1 MSDKDKDT
9 HTHPFLSK
17 HVPSQIS
24 NTQKLCYRHR
34 PDLVKNR
41 GPDEFIHVQAIQS
54 QMEKLAT
61 SDQEAISHIWS
72 LFAAAPA
79 DQRTLILK
87 GIVSTCCMPQLSFL
101 HNVTKPLLRIDF
113 ISILP
118 IEVVLSIFSYLDATS
133 LCHAAQV
140 SQTWKKLADDDSLW
154 HRMCEQHIDKKCAK
168 CGWGLPLLDK
178 TRSQAVRKR
187 PLLTPIQL
195 ACGPS
200 LSASEISSQDASN
213 SKRRKSSH
221 HDTAVTTS
229 LSQAPIMQQQGST
242 PPPTA
247 IAKRPWKDVYS
258 ERLVVERNWR
268 NNNHTLLT
276 LQGGHTDGVMCVQF
290 DEILKIVVTGSFDKT
305 VCVWD
310 LDTGALRQT
319 LRGHSRCVR
328 ALQFDDAK
336 LVTGAM
342 DNTLKIWNYQTG
354 QCIRTL
360 EGHTGGVLSLH
371 FDSRILAS
379 GSTDHTI
386 RLWNFQVGECYTLS
400 GHTEWVNSVRICHQG
415 TMLVSSSDDATVR
428 LWDLQTRTCTR
439 VYRGHVGQV
448 QVALPSPHGFR
459 HRLDSNTADIN
470 AFNHTS
476 SSLASAS
483 TSSSTTI
490 SSISTPLQ
498 QQQQRIG
505 CAASNNTT
513 NLNYNATSSPSNVEP
528 FPSSSNN
535 TLHHKKSIEASDAP
549 IIISSALDNTIKV
562 WNTATGACLKTLF
575 GHVQGIWGLAFDKLR
590 IVSGSHD
597 KTIRVWD
604 TETAT
609 CLYALEGHHGP
620 VTAIALSDTKIIS
633 ASDDGQVKIWDFGFN
648 NNEKNRPSAI
658 DTTTQAETWP
668 PHLDVLNQIMTPVQL
683 LNDSSLQQELD
694 FYTRAQ
700 FKLADTSNTT
710 VSATSTAATTP
721 IVTATTGN
729 ASYFDSL
736 NIPSDQHQDYNTN
749 QYVSDSTS
757 YASLLFNSQQQQ
769 PNHSNDGSLLLAHEP
784 KSYQQQNTLHSLYSN
799 SSTPANSTPNSPIVH
814 IDAHHQQQHYVE
826 QNQDSDR
833 FAAMFLSSSSST
845 SAAAVPSLANV
856 PNEPWTNKGKKNAT
870 QQKFRFKQ
878 DTKQQQQHQLLDSK
892 LLSKHN
898 MEQDKKSGIK
908 RPPKNKQKA
917 PISTSSKKKQLSRN
931 KMMDSDEDSQDD
943 SQDED
948 HDEDGEDG
956 QEDAPVIG
964 DGALSYSSMGS
975 SSSRASQPLTKD
987 DKRRRNTAASARFR
1001 IKKKMREQALQ
1012 NTACEMTDKAL
1023 RMEQRVHELEREIK
1037 WLKALVVE
1045 KSQVRI
1051 EQLVRERPPNST
1063 AFPSLNNSHAVAS
1076 SSTSTSAA
1084 SSSSRNKN
1092 QIMMMMTTS
1101 SNDQQQ
1107 DDVDRQDDERRS
1119 GKGRHHGSQ
1128 RRRF

>member
-1 MSDKDKDT
+1 MSDENNGK
-9 HTHPFLSK
+9 HVHPFLSK

-41 GPDEFIHVQAIQS
+41 GPDEFIHVQAIQA

-61 SDQEAISHIWS
+61 SDKEAISHIWS

-87 GIVSTCCMPQLSFL
+87 GLVSTCCMPQLSFL

-113 ISILP
+113 VSILP
-118 IEVVLSIFSYLDATS
+118 IEVVLSIFSYLDATT

-178 TRSQAVRKR
+178 SRSQAVRKR

-200 LSASEISSQDASN
+200 FTANQTESNDAGSN
-213 SKRRKSSH
+213 KRRKSNH
-221 HDTAVTTS
+221 HDTVTTS
-229 LSQAPIMQQQGST
+229 LSEAPIMQQQQPALPSA
-242 PPPTA
+242 PA
-247 IAKRPWKDVYS
+247 SIAKRPWKDVYS

-290 DEILKIVVTGSFDKT
+290 DEILKIVVTGSFDKS

-415 TMLVSSSDDATVR
+415 TMLVSSSDDSTVR
-428 LWDLQTRTCTR
+428 LWDLQTRSCIR

-459 HRLDSNTADIN
+459 HRLESNIADTN
-470 AFNHTS
+470 AFHQTS
-476 SSLASAS
+476 SAS
-483 TSSSTTI
+483 TSTSFTASSA
-490 SSISTPLQ
+490 STSLQ
-498 QQQQRIG
+498 QQQRPG
-505 CAASNNTT
+505 CAVSVNTT
-513 NLNYNATSSPSNVEP
+513 PLNYNATSPNNVQP
-528 FPSSSNN
+528 FPSSSSS
-535 TLHHKKSIEASDAP
+535 TPHYKKSTEASDAP
-549 IIISSALDNTIKV
+549 IIISSALDNTIKI
-562 WNTATGACLKTLF
+562 WNIATGACLKTLF

-648 NNEKNRPSAI
+648 NN
-658 DTTTQAETWP
+658 
-668 PHLDVLNQIMTPVQL
+668 V
-683 LNDSSLQQELD
+683 
-694 FYTRAQ
+694 
-700 FKLADTSNTT
+700 
-710 VSATSTAATTP
+710 
-721 IVTATTGN
+721 
-729 ASYFDSL
+729 
-736 NIPSDQHQDYNTN
+736 
-749 QYVSDSTS
+749 
-757 YASLLFNSQQQQ
+757 
-769 PNHSNDGSLLLAHEP
+769 
-784 KSYQQQNTLHSLYSN
+784 
-799 SSTPANSTPNSPIVH
+799 
-814 IDAHHQQQHYVE
+814 
-826 QNQDSDR
+826 
-833 FAAMFLSSSSST
+833 
-845 SAAAVPSLANV
+845 
-856 PNEPWTNKGKKNAT
+856 NK
-870 QQKFRFKQ
+870 
-878 DTKQQQQHQLLDSK
+878 
-892 LLSKHN
+892 
-898 MEQDKKSGIK
+898 
-908 RPPKNKQKA
+908 
-917 PISTSSKKKQLSRN
+917 
-931 KMMDSDEDSQDD
+931 
-943 SQDED
+943 
-948 HDEDGEDG
+948 
-956 QEDAPVIG
+956 
-964 DGALSYSSMGS
+964 
-975 SSSRASQPLTKD
+975 
-987 DKRRRNTAASARFR
+987 
-1001 IKKKMREQALQ
+1001 
-1012 NTACEMTDKAL
+1012 
-1023 RMEQRVHELEREIK
+1023 
-1037 WLKALVVE
+1037 
-1045 KSQVRI
+1045 
-1051 EQLVRERPPNST
+1051 
-1063 AFPSLNNSHAVAS
+1063 
-1076 SSTSTSAA
+1076 
-1084 SSSSRNKN
+1084 
-1092 QIMMMMTTS
+1092 
-1101 SNDQQQ
+1101 
-1107 DDVDRQDDERRS
+1107 
-1119 GKGRHHGSQ
+1119 
-1128 RRRF
+1128 

>member
-1 MSDKDKDT
+1 MSDKKEDDPYI
-9 HTHPFLSK
+9 THPFLSK

-41 GPDEFIHVQAIQS
+41 GPDEFIHVQAIQT
-54 QMEKLAT
+54 QMENLAT
-61 SDQEAISHIWS
+61 SDKEAISHIWS

-87 GIVSTCCMPQLSFL
+87 GLVSTCCMPQLSFL

-113 ISILP
+113 VAVLP
-118 IEVVLSIFSYLDATS
+118 IEVVLSIFSYLDATT

-200 LSASEISSQDASN
+200 SSSLSASEINNSN
-213 SKRRKSSH
+213 NAYSNKRRKSSH
-221 HDTAVTTS
+221 HDTAATATTTTS
-229 LSQAPIMQQQGST
+229 LSHTPIMHQQQQPLSPPP
-242 PPPTA
+242 PPPTTLT
-247 IAKRPWKDVYS
+247 KRPWKDVYS

-459 HRLDSNTADIN
+459 HRLDSGSSSSSSSSTAAATDSNTL
-470 AFNHTS
+470 NHTS
-476 SSLASAS
+476 SSYTSSSIIPSSSSSSSSAS
-483 TSSSTTI
+483 TSV
-490 SSISTPLQ
+490 
-498 QQQQRIG
+498 QQQQRPG
-505 CAASNNTT
+505 CATRASLSYSATTPNN
-513 NLNYNATSSPSNVEP
+513 VQP
-528 FPSSSNN
+528 FPSSSSNSN
-535 TLHHKKSIEASDAP
+535 SNSNSTLHNRKPIEASDAP

-648 NNEKNRPSAI
+648 NN
-658 DTTTQAETWP
+658 
-668 PHLDVLNQIMTPVQL
+668 V
-683 LNDSSLQQELD
+683 
-694 FYTRAQ
+694 
-700 FKLADTSNTT
+700 
-710 VSATSTAATTP
+710 
-721 IVTATTGN
+721 
-729 ASYFDSL
+729 
-736 NIPSDQHQDYNTN
+736 
-749 QYVSDSTS
+749 
-757 YASLLFNSQQQQ
+757 
-769 PNHSNDGSLLLAHEP
+769 
-784 KSYQQQNTLHSLYSN
+784 
-799 SSTPANSTPNSPIVH
+799 
-814 IDAHHQQQHYVE
+814 
-826 QNQDSDR
+826 
-833 FAAMFLSSSSST
+833 
-845 SAAAVPSLANV
+845 
-856 PNEPWTNKGKKNAT
+856 NK
-870 QQKFRFKQ
+870 
-878 DTKQQQQHQLLDSK
+878 
-892 LLSKHN
+892 
-898 MEQDKKSGIK
+898 
-908 RPPKNKQKA
+908 
-917 PISTSSKKKQLSRN
+917 
-931 KMMDSDEDSQDD
+931 
-943 SQDED
+943 
-948 HDEDGEDG
+948 
-956 QEDAPVIG
+956 
-964 DGALSYSSMGS
+964 
-975 SSSRASQPLTKD
+975 
-987 DKRRRNTAASARFR
+987 
-1001 IKKKMREQALQ
+1001 
-1012 NTACEMTDKAL
+1012 
-1023 RMEQRVHELEREIK
+1023 
-1037 WLKALVVE
+1037 
-1045 KSQVRI
+1045 
-1051 EQLVRERPPNST
+1051 
-1063 AFPSLNNSHAVAS
+1063 
-1076 SSTSTSAA
+1076 
-1084 SSSSRNKN
+1084 
-1092 QIMMMMTTS
+1092 
-1101 SNDQQQ
+1101 
-1107 DDVDRQDDERRS
+1107 
-1119 GKGRHHGSQ
+1119 
-1128 RRRF
+1128 